1 MKAGEMMDLR
11 RLETFVAVVE
21 EGSLSAAS
29 RRCNLSQPALS
40 QQMQALEEDLGEA
53 LLIRRPRGVEP
64 TAAGELLLRHARV
77 MLAQAATLRGDF
89 AGRRELETGMVRF
102 GIIPT
107 IAPYLLP
114 QVLAPFQRA
123 HPGIMIAVEEA
134 RTPQLIERTVAG
146 EIEFAI
152 LSDVTPAER
161 KRGSLQM
168 REMFRETLLL
178 AAPAG
183 HRLAV
188 RADAPK
194 PSELDADE
202 LIYLSDGH
210 CLAEQMLRLC
220 RIRPSNPRLQ
230 CDQLATA
237 LALVSSGLGVTVV
250 PQLAARDHARGNVV
264 FRAFAGDGLFR
275 VISLMRRRGA
285 KPSPAADRLLAHLT
299 RSETITAP
307 TWPRGPEDSKR

>member
-1 MKAGEMMDLR
+1 
-11 RLETFVAVVE
+11 
-21 EGSLSAAS
+21 
-29 RRCNLSQPALS
+29 
-40 QQMQALEEDLGEA
+40 
-53 LLIRRPRGVEP
+53 
-64 TAAGELLLRHARV
+64 
-77 MLAQAATLRGDF
+77 
-89 AGRRELETGMVRF
+89 MVRF

-123 HPGIMIAVEEA
+123 HPGITISVEEA

-161 KRGSLQM
+161 KRGSLHL

-178 AAPAG
+178 AVPAG

-188 RADAPK
+188 RPAPPK

-210 CLAEQMLRLC
+210 CLADQTLRLC
-220 RIRPSNPRLQ
+220 RIRPANPRLQ

-264 FRAFAGDGLFR
+264 FRPFAGEGLFR
-275 VISLMRRRGA
+275 VISLMRRKGA
-285 KPSPAADRLLAHLT
+285 KPSPAAARLLAHLT
-299 RSETITAP
+299 PAETVSTPAGSRGSEDP
-307 TWPRGPEDSKR
+307 PR

>member
-1 MKAGEMMDLR
+1 MMDLR
-11 RLETFVAVVE
+11 RLGYFVAVVE

-53 LLIRRPRGVEP
+53 LLNRRPRGVEP
-64 TAAGELLLRHARV
+64 TAAGELLLRHAHGL
-77 MLAQAATLRGDF
+77 LAQAAVLRGEF
-89 AGRRELETGMVRF
+89 AGRRELETGTVRF

-114 QVLAPFQRA
+114 QLLAPFQRA
-123 HPGIMIAVEEA
+123 HPGITVSVEEA
-134 RTPQLIERTVAG
+134 RTPQLIARTVAG
-146 EIEFAI
+146 DIEFAI

-161 KRGSLQM
+161 KRGSLHV
-168 REMFRETLLL
+168 RELFRETLLL
-178 AAPAG
+178 ATPAG
-183 HRLAV
+183 HRLAL
-188 RADAPK
+188 RSEPPK
-194 PSELDADE
+194 PAELDADE

-210 CLAEQMLRLC
+210 CLAEQTLRLC

-250 PQLAARDHARGNVV
+250 PQLATRDHARHNVV
-264 FRAFAGDGLFR
+264 FRPFAGEGLFR
-275 VISLMRRRGA
+275 VISLMTRRGG
-285 KPSPAADRLLAHLT
+285 KPSPAASKLLAHLT
-299 RSETITAP
+299 RSDAIS
-307 TWPRGPEDSKR
+307 GLV